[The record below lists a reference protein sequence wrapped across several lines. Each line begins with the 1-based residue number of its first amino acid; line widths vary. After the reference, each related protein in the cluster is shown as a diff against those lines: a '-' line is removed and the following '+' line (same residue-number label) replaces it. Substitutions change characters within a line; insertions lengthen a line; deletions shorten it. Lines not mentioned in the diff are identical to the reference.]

1 LAIVRE
7 LGLSIDIQGGIEM
20 NISIK
25 GIISSFL
32 FVLARRIERGSAGLS
47 EKSIQVDHHKIVY
60 LEGGKGETVLLLHGF
75 GGDKD
80 NWTRF
85 SKYLTK
91 RYHVIA
97 LDLPGF
103 GESSR
108 IWSDT
113 YDIAAQVK
121 RVHQYTEKMGLKK
134 LHIAGNSMG
143 GLIAGIFTATYP
155 DEVLS
160 LALLDPIGV
169 IAREPSQLA
178 LEVEKGNNPLIV
190 ESVSDYNKL
199 LGFLFVKPPYIP
211 GPVKSYLTE
220 MAIQSRD
227 FNKKVFIEANPGNQL
242 EAIAGEIRVK
252 TLILWGDTDRVVPS
266 SSAAVLQRGI
276 ENSKAILMKDCGH
289 VPMLERPNETAQHYL
304 EFISLNKINY

>member
-1 LAIVRE
+1 
-7 LGLSIDIQGGIEM
+7 M
-20 NISIK
+20 
-25 GIISSFL
+25 
-32 FVLARRIERGSAGLS
+32 RIERGSADLT
-47 EKSIQVDHHKIVY
+47 EKSLQIDHHKIVY

-91 RYHVIA
+91 KYHVIA

-103 GESSR
+103 GESLR

-113 YDIAAQVK
+113 YDIAMQVM
-121 RVHQYTEKMGLKK
+121 RVHQYMEKMGLKK
-134 LHIAGNSMG
+134 IHIAGNSMG
-143 GLIAGIFTATYP
+143 GLIAGIYAATYP

-160 LALLDPIGV
+160 LVLLDPIGV
-169 IAREPSQLA
+169 IPREPSQLS
-178 LEVEKGNNPLIV
+178 LEVEKGSNPLIV
-190 ESVSDYNKL
+190 ESVSDYDKL

-211 GPVKSYLTE
+211 GPVKSYLTQ

-242 EAIAGEIRVK
+242 EVIAGKIRVK

-266 SSAAVLQRGI
+266 SSAAVLQKGI
-276 ENSKAILMKDCGH
+276 KDSKVILMKDCGH
-289 VPMLERPNETAQHYL
+289 VPMLERPKETAQYYL
-304 EFISLNKINY
+304 DFISPTITQ